1 MYLRCFIAVD
11 IPEQIKSDI
20 GDLIA
25 VFKEYEVDVKWVM
38 HENLHVTLKFLGKTP
53 EDLLPKIVKLL
64 SEVILSYKPFY
75 ITIYG
80 VGVFPN
86 RKYPRIIWV
95 GIEDVGFL
103 KKLQE
108 DVENAM
114 TSIGFK
120 KEERE
125 FRPHLT
131 LGRVRSQRGM
141 ANIIHELD
149 AMQIRDFGG
158 AEINKIRLMKSELR
172 PTGTRY
178 SCLREIPLGRGKNE
192 R

>member
-11 IPEQIKSDI
+11 IPVQIKSDM

-25 VFKEYEVDVKWVM
+25 VFKKYNADVKWAV
-38 HENLHVTLKFLGKTP
+38 HENLHLTLKFLGKTS
-53 EDLLPKIVKLL
+53 EDLLPKIAELL
-64 SEVILSYKPFY
+64 SEVVLSYKPFC
-75 ITIYG
+75 IKIYG
-80 VGVFPN
+80 AGVFPH
-86 RKYPRIIWV
+86 RKYPRVIWV
-95 GIEDVGFL
+95 GIEDSGLL

-114 TSIGFK
+114 TSMGFK

-131 LGRVRSQRGM
+131 LGRVRSQKEM

-149 AMQIRDFGG
+149 ALQTRDFGS
-158 AEINKIRLMKSELR
+158 ADINSIKLMQSELR
-172 PTGTRY
+172 PTGARY
-178 SCLREIPLGRGKNE
+178 SCLQEIPLGRGKNE

>member
-11 IPEQIKSDI
+11 IPVQIKSDI

-25 VFKEYEVDVKWVM
+25 VLKKYNADVKWAV

-53 EDLLPKIVKLL
+53 EDLLPKMVELL
-64 SEVILSYKPFY
+64 SEVVLSYKPFC

-80 VGVFPN
+80 IGVFPN
-86 RKYPRIIWV
+86 TKYPRVIWV
-95 GIEDVGFL
+95 GIEDSGLL

-131 LGRVRSQRGM
+131 LGRVRSQKEM

-149 AMQIRDFGG
+149 ALQTRDFGS
-158 AEINKIRLMKSELR
+158 AEINSIELMQSELR
-172 PTGTRY
+172 PTGAQY
-178 SCLREIPLGRGKNE
+178 SCLQEIPLGRGKNE
-192 R
+192 Q